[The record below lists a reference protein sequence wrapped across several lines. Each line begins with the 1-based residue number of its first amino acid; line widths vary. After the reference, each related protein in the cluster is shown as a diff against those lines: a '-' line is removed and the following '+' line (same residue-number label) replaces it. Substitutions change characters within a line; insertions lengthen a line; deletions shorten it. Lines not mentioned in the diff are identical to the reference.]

1 MMEQYSNP
9 TETQIREE
17 NKVVRKASDAEDI
30 KQLKALVAMLIKKVD
45 NIEERLTR
53 TMSEAKSARDA
64 ARYAARKQ

>member
-53 TMSEAKSARDA
+53 TMSETKSARDA